1 MMIYYLVINFRVK
14 EDSGMEQTKKL
25 TYTGIMTALV
35 FIATFAIRIPIP
47 FTDGYVH
54 LGDCMIFLAA
64 LLLGWKYGAFAAGV
78 GSMLADLLGGYPHW
92 ALPTLVIKALMALLV
107 ALAINLV
114 KTRGKILFCGLTAL
128 FWTLY
133 ILWMRRLL
141 AAGLTENKDQL
152 MQELGTVTE
161 SQLTNLANVSYIVL
175 YLSSFVVIA
184 MAIGLWLYMRKNDR
198 KVDIMFIPGLIASG
212 LWMVAG
218 YYLASYIIYQN
229 AVVPIFSIPS
239 NLAQFLAGF
248 LLAMIIYLPLK
259 KNFDKIAVKD

>member
-1 MMIYYLVINFRVK
+1 MYSMMIYYLVINFRVK

-128 FWTLY
+128 FWTKPHP
-133 ILWMRRLL
+133 RL
-141 AAGLTENKDQL
+141 
-152 MQELGTVTE
+152 
-161 SQLTNLANVSYIVL
+161 I
-175 YLSSFVVIA
+175 
-184 MAIGLWLYMRKNDR
+184 RKR
-198 KVDIMFIPGLIASG
+198 KS
-212 LWMVAG
+212 
-218 YYLASYIIYQN
+218 
-229 AVVPIFSIPS
+229 
-239 NLAQFLAGF
+239 
-248 LLAMIIYLPLK
+248 
-259 KNFDKIAVKD
+259 